1 MVGIGKSI
9 QHKIMGIHIAGDL
22 GRGYA
27 SPLNLADLQEALRK
41 FPPQAQILLDLDP
54 LLKKATSQIT
64 MPEGNF
70 VCVGEPI
77 YTVPRPVKT
86 KLRRSAVF
94 EQIADSTTAPSV
106 LTNVWKNGLLIDPL
120 MKGLKKAG
128 SLPPPIDLQLLDAC
142 VNDVSRLLSDKIDP
156 DHQRVLT
163 NQEAVAGIELDD
175 YAPAITRTTSPGF
188 PLVREG
194 KGDGKGKQKWLG
206 TDEYILPEE
215 IEAEMTLI
223 ETNAAK
229 AIRTPTIW
237 TDTLKDERRPHQK
250 IEDVKT
256 RVFSAGPM
264 CYTLVFRKYFLGF
277 AAHCA
282 KNRIQNE
289 IAVGTNVYSMDWH
302 RIAERMQSKG
312 KKVIAGDFSNFD
324 GTLVSE
330 FLWAILDIIN
340 QFYDD
345 GEENLL
351 IREVLWCEIVNSVH
365 VFGNSVYIWTHS
377 QPSGCPLTAIIN
389 SIYNSLSMRYV
400 WMLVVPQE
408 LKNMQAFQRNVA
420 MIAYGDDNIVNIS
433 DRIIEI
439 FNQVTIAIGY
449 AEFGMTYTDEAKSG
463 QLIPFRS
470 LDDIS
475 FLKRTFLRDPF
486 GMYRAPLFL
495 DTVLEMTNWI
505 RGDLDEELKTCEN
518 LETAAFE
525 LSLHPDAVFHE
536 WILKFR
542 AAGKTLENQPQLL
555 TLPEYRTSALLKI
568 QGLCAAS

>member
-1 MVGIGKSI
+1 
-9 QHKIMGIHIAGDL
+9 
-22 GRGYA
+22 
-27 SPLNLADLQEALRK
+27 
-41 FPPQAQILLDLDP
+41 
-54 LLKKATSQIT
+54 
-64 MPEGNF
+64 
-70 VCVGEPI
+70 
-77 YTVPRPVKT
+77 
-86 KLRRSAVF
+86 
-94 EQIADSTTAPSV
+94 
-106 LTNVWKNGLLIDPL
+106 
-120 MKGLKKAG
+120 
-128 SLPPPIDLQLLDAC
+128 
-142 VNDVSRLLSDKIDP
+142 
-156 DHQRVLT
+156 
-163 NQEAVAGIELDD
+163 
-175 YAPAITRTTSPGF
+175 
-188 PLVREG
+188 
-194 KGDGKGKQKWLG
+194 
-206 TDEYILPEE
+206 
-215 IEAEMTLI
+215 
-223 ETNAAK
+223 
-229 AIRTPTIW
+229 
-237 TDTLKDERRPHQK
+237 
-250 IEDVKT
+250 
-256 RVFSAGPM
+256 M

-536 WILKFR
+536 WIPKFR